1 VFGLALSIVAQLGD
15 LLESR
20 FKRLYGVKDTS
31 GFLPGHGGVLDRLDG
46 LMAATVAAALVIR
59 FMPALAPSLA
69 TAGAQ

>member
-1 VFGLALSIVAQLGD
+1 
-15 LLESR
+15 
-20 FKRLYGVKDTS
+20 
-31 GFLPGHGGVLDRLDG
+31 VLDRLDG